1 MDPLSTLKPVIQTLV
16 FAVLFLILF
25 VLILPPLLPLL
36 GQTAGKTLYGLFV
49 AGAVAVALRLRHLAR
64 RL

>member
-1 MDPLSTLKPVIQTLV
+1 VDPLSTLKPVIQTLV

-36 GQTAGKTLYGLFV
+36 GQTAGKSVYGFFV
-49 AGAVAVALRLRHLAR
+49 VSAVVIALRLRHLAR

>member
-1 MDPLSTLKPVIQTLV
+1 MDPLSALKPVIQTLV

-25 VLILPPLLPLL
+25 VLLLPPLLPLL
-36 GQTAGKTLYGLFV
+36 GQTAGKAVYGVSVL
-49 AGAVAVALRLRHLAR
+49 GAVAVALRLRQLAR